1 MEEKNIEIGTEQKRK
16 EFSRETARKA
26 LENLKV
32 KIKEANKRN
41 DFIYEIKKVV
51 LFGSYINSNKEKIG
65 DIDIALYIDLK
76 DKITPET
83 EQNYKRSFE
92 SGKQMSY
99 LERLFYG
106 KEEISK
112 FVKDRKAVIELH
124 DGYLIDKRVE
134 ETGLPNYIYTDIN
147 EVIYELKEKEEA

>member
-1 MEEKNIEIGTEQKRK
+1 MEKMKKQFK
-16 EFSRETARKA
+16 RETAQKA
-26 LENLKV
+26 LENLMR
-32 KIKEANKRN
+32 KIKEANERE
-41 DFIYEIKKVV
+41 DFIYKIDKAV

-83 EQNYKRSFE
+83 EQNYRRSFE

-134 ETGLPNYIYTDIN
+134 ETGLLNYIYTDKN
-147 EVIYELKEKEEA
+147 EVIFELKEN

>member
-1 MEEKNIEIGTEQKRK
+1 MEKMKKQFK
-16 EFSRETARKA
+16 RETAQKA
-26 LENLKV
+26 LENLMR
-32 KIKEANKRN
+32 KIKEANERE
-41 DFIYEIKKVV
+41 DFIYKIDKAV

-83 EQNYKRSFE
+83 EQNYRRSFE

-134 ETGLPNYIYTDIN
+134 ETGLPNYIYTDKN
-147 EVIYELKEKEEA
+147 EVIFELKEN